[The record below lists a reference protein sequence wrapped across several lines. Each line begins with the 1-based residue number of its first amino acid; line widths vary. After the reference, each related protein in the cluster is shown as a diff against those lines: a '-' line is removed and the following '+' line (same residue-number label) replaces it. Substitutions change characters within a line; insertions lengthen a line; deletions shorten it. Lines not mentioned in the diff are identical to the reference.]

1 MEENITRIGVSLP
14 KNLLNEFDSIISS
27 RGYSSRSEAI
37 RDAIRMYINEFKWL
51 ERESGEVIGVVSVI
65 YDHNYR
71 GVTDTIISLQHDFGD
86 VITTTM
92 HIHLDGEN
100 CLEMITVRGDMAKI
114 KKMVGRLTALR
125 GVISVKFITAFREEK
140 FL

>member
-1 MEENITRIGVSLP
+1 MEDSITRIGVSLP
-14 KNLLNEFDSIISS
+14 KNLLTEFDSIVKS

-71 GVTDTIISLQHDFGD
+71 GVTDTIISLQHDFND
-86 VITTTM
+86 IITTTM
-92 HIHLDGEN
+92 HIHLDEEN
-100 CLEMITVRGDMAKI
+100 CLEMINVRGDMSKI
-114 KKMVGRLTALR
+114 KKMVGRLSSLR
-125 GVISVKFITAFREEK
+125 GVTSVKFITAFKGRV
-140 FL
+140 